1 MVSSRGHSQV
11 GAGDAEARWRPWFM
25 LAIIALVVSALV
37 FVIVLFGLSR
47 GDGNS
52 PGSPILPGGSTATA
66 TRTAAPGGD
75 PTTGPTQG
83 ATATE
88 GTAQP
93 TEQPTNPP
101 SSEPTEE
108 GDPLPCGDIMAPLNK
123 VNYLSASCAPG
134 DLVAIPA
141 ERNGQGT
148 QYLRAE
154 AADALLELM
163 DAASADGFELYA
175 ISGYRSYDG
184 QVAAYQ
190 SNLAACGGD
199 SACADRVSA
208 RPGHSEHQLG
218 TTMDV
223 SSPDAGYGLES
234 FVGTPEADWVRDNSW
249 KFGFVVSY
257 PEGTEHITGYAFEPW
272 HIRWIGKSAA
282 ASVHASGLTLH
293 EYLASH

>member
-1 MVSSRGHSQV
+1 MSSRGRSQA
-11 GAGDAEARWRPWFM
+11 GARDINTHWRPWFM

-37 FVIVLFGLSR
+37 FVIVLFGLSS
-47 GDGNS
+47 GGSDN
-52 PGSPILPGGSTATA
+52 PGSPILPGGATATA

-75 PTTGPTQG
+75 PTTAPAQG
-83 ATATE
+83 TTPPG
-88 GTAQP
+88 GTAEPRETP
-93 TEQPTNPP
+93 TKPP
-101 SSEPTEE
+101 AEPTEE

-123 VNYLSASCAPG
+123 VNYLSPSCAPG

-141 ERNGQGT
+141 ERTGQGT
-148 QYLRAE
+148 QYLRAA

-175 ISGYRSYDG
+175 ISGYRSYEG

-223 SSPDAGYGLES
+223 SSASAGYGLES

-249 KFGFVVSY
+249 KYGFVVSY
-257 PEGTEHITGYAFEPW
+257 PEGTEQITGYAFEPW
-272 HIRWIGKSAA
+272 HIRWIGKTEAA
-282 ASVHASGLTLH
+282 NVHASGLTLH
-293 EYLASH
+293 EYLAGH